1 LLNALSGTLWAFV
14 VNAVISTVAL
24 HPAHGVKCP
33 KTFTVP
39 MIIRAINATY
49 RGTKD
54 VTAIEKRRLR
64 RYIACARNPKKRHSM
79 DRYWNNTRNAWWRR
93 VHPPLYT
100 QLASWYY
107 DAGGTA
113 CGFHAYLGVAN
124 KTLPCGTKVRF
135 SYHGRSASAV
145 VQDRGP
151 YVGGR
156 VWDLNQGLAGA
167 LGFSGV
173 DYVQASVEG

>member
-1 LLNALSGTLWAFV
+1 MLNFV
-14 VNAVISTVAL
+14 ASIMLASAL
-24 HPAHGVKCP
+24 HVSDCK
-33 KTFTVP
+33 KTFTGP
-39 MIIRAINATY
+39 MITRAINATY
-49 RGTKD
+49 TGTKS
-54 VTAIEKRRLR
+54 VRPIEKRRLT
-64 RYIACARNPKKRHSM
+64 RYIHCARPKVSKSRMRH
-79 DRYWNNTRNAWWRR
+79 YWRQAETAWWNRL
-93 VHPPLYT
+93 HPPMVT

-107 DAGGTA
+107 DGGNTA

-124 KTLPCGTKVRF
+124 KWLPCGTKVLF
-135 SYHGRSASAV
+135 GYHGRSAWAV

-173 DYVQASVEG
+173 DYVQSSVGG